1 VEGDSA
7 GGSAKQGR
15 DRRHQAILPLRG
27 KILNVEKA
35 RFDKMLQNEEIK
47 TIVTA
52 LGTGIGE
59 EDYDISKLRYNKII
73 LMTDADVDGLHIR
86 TLLLTFFFRQIK
98 EVIERG
104 YLYIAQPPLFRIADG
119 KKEFYCVR
127 EEEMRDYVLKRGVE
141 KLALLREG
149 EDPLTGNKLLM
160 VLKKVIRMEE
170 ILDRWEGERLDRD
183 VIRFLAGEND
193 VTESL
198 FRSEEAVRSLAE
210 RLVSLLKDT
219 VTTYEVL
226 ADPDHGGWKVM
237 ITIHRDGNTIIC
249 CLDRSITKSPIF
261 IEAKSLAA
269 GIAILG
275 SPPFH
280 LQGKDGGED
289 VWVSSLPELIEGVTD
304 YGKRGITIQRYK
316 GLGEMNP
323 EQLWETT
330 MNPEKRTLLKV
341 CVEDAVM
348 ADEIFT
354 TLMGDQVEPRKEFIY
369 RNALKA
375 ANLDV

>member
-1 VEGDSA
+1 
-7 GGSAKQGR
+7 
-15 DRRHQAILPLRG
+15 
-27 KILNVEKA
+27 
-35 RFDKMLQNEEIK
+35 
-47 TIVTA
+47 
-52 LGTGIGE
+52 
-59 EDYDISKLRYNKII
+59 
-73 LMTDADVDGLHIR
+73 
-86 TLLLTFFFRQIK
+86 
-98 EVIERG
+98 
-104 YLYIAQPPLFRIADG
+104 
-119 KKEFYCVR
+119 
-127 EEEMRDYVLKRGVE
+127 
-141 KLALLREG
+141 
-149 EDPLTGNKLLM
+149 LTGNKLLM

-261 IEAKSLAA
+261 IEVKSLAA

-354 TLMGDQVEPRKEFIY
+354 TVNGDQVEPRKEFIY